1 VYNDQSCQSSARRMY
16 PCYTLLK
23 KMKQLTKLIE
33 KNISGKKIFGLFI
46 LTNVVYTFMLI
57 VTIPKTMEFSNGMRL
72 LDMIPTG
79 YDLNYVSELFSALGE
94 NGRKTYLS
102 NQIPVD
108 MVYPLLFALTYCLL
122 LAYFL
127 KKLDKLNAPY
137 TYLCL
142 LPIIAGIADYLE
154 NFGIITML
162 KSYPDLTEIAVKTT
176 NSFSLIKS
184 ISTSIFFIVLII
196 VLIILGF
203 KAMNR
208 KKTNANKEL
217 S

>member
-1 VYNDQSCQSSARRMY
+1 
-16 PCYTLLK
+16 
-23 KMKQLTKLIE
+23 MKQLTKLIE
-33 KNISGKKIFGLFI
+33 RNISGKKVLGLFI
-46 LTNVVYTFMLI
+46 LTNVVYVFMLT
-57 VTIPKTMEFSNGMRL
+57 VTIPLTMNFSNGMEL

-79 YDLNYVSELFSALGE
+79 YDLNYVSELFSSLGE
-94 NGRKTYLS
+94 NGRKTYLT

-108 MVYPLLFALTYCLL
+108 MIYPLLFGLTYCLL

-127 KKLDKLNAPY
+127 KKLNKLNAPY

-184 ISTSIFFIVLII
+184 VSTSVFFIVLII

-203 KAMNR
+203 KALNR
-208 KKTNANKEL
+208 KKTSANT
-217 S
+217 